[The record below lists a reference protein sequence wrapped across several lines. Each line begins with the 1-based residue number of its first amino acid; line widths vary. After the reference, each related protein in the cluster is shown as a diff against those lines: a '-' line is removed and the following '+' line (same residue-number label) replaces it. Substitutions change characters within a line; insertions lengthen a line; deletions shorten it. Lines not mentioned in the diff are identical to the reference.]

1 MYLVSSKKNEPVPGY
16 CPAPAADTFQPNPHI
31 TNIEI
36 IELCSLCTIWKY
48 YIIKILFLKTW
59 LIAMLLL
66 CCITYYFLIYSY
78 LLMPLAWPVIFVF
91 SSARLSE
98 PITAMPIFPLLFWFV
113 EVSQSLLRSF
123 LFPVESLAGS
133 GKCKMIGYSSSH
145 ENIMANLL
153 E

>member
-1 MYLVSSKKNEPVPGY
+1 MYVVTQHLQSSVSGPPSLALLYNVHLLLTYHISLSKFRQVEPLFNVSSILQKNEPVPGY

-66 CCITYYFLIYSY
+66 HHILLSDLFLPADA
-78 LLMPLAWPVIFVF
+78 L
-91 SSARLSE
+91 
-98 PITAMPIFPLLFWFV
+98 
-113 EVSQSLLRSF
+113 
-123 LFPVESLAGS
+123 SLA
-133 GKCKMIGYSSSH
+133 CYICV
-145 ENIMANLL
+145 LVC
-153 E
+153 